1 MPRKRYRP
9 EDILSK
15 LREADI
21 HISQGKTV
29 AETIRVLGISDVSY
43 YRWRREYGG
52 MNTTQVKRL
61 KELEKENQRLRKAVS
76 DLTLDKLI
84 LQEAAKGNF

>member
-21 HISQGKTV
+21 LISQGRTV
-29 AETIRVLGISDVSY
+29 AETIRVLGISDVTCW
-43 YRWRREYGG
+43 RWGVRS
-52 MNTTQVKRL
+52 KRY
-61 KELEKENQRLRKAVS
+61 
-76 DLTLDKLI
+76 DHHPY
-84 LQEAAKGNF
+84 

>member
-9 EDILSK
+9 EDILFK

-21 HISQGKTV
+21 LISQGKTV

-43 YRWRREYGG
+43 YRWRREYDG
-52 MNTTQVKRL
+52 MTTSQVKRL